1 MKTMTPN
8 KIPHRTHA
16 PNDSMYDMP
25 HSVELPKLSMSLDRQ
40 VRLLA
45 GFLVILGVV
54 LSQHVNPNFAWL
66 AGLVGAVLMFSGLT
80 DTCGMKMF
88 LAKMPW
94 NR

>member
-1 MKTMTPN
+1 MKTMATNKTPH
-8 KIPHRTHA
+8 PTHA

-25 HSVELPKLSMSLDRQ
+25 ASVELPKLSMSLDRQ
-40 VRLLA
+40 VRTLA
-45 GFLVILGVV
+45 GFVVILGVI

-66 AGLVGAVLMFSGLT
+66 SGLVGAVLMFSGMT
-80 DTCGMKMF
+80 DTCGFKMF